1 MSVPSS
7 SSRRASRW
15 RMLPRARATRGRC
28 TFASTGAGAAR
39 PARVV
44 PVPSVAS
51 AAALASG
58 AVPRWAASAASACW
72 TGWTGWTGW
81 TASAQR
87 SLPRLQ
93 TAGPPLRPRP
103 QRTPRCPLRAATSS
117 GAATVAASGR
127 RARRAW
133 RRAQRRLAPG
143 PPQLPGRRRQQRR
156 RARLALPHRVPLRRA
171 RPPLGPW
178 LAARHR
184 RAPRRC
190 QL

>member
-7 SSRRASRW
+7 SSRRASLW

-39 PARVV
+39 PARVA

-58 AVPRWAASAASACW
+58 AAPRWAASAASAC
-72 TGWTGWTGW
+72 WTGW

-133 RRAQRRLAPG
+133 RRARRRLAPG

-156 RARLALPHRVPLRRA
+156 RARLALPHRVPLPRA